1 MRSSATRRQRI
12 FSYAEAATLLPE
24 VRRLTEH
31 AVERLGELGAQ
42 LSEDGQLADDRRE
55 VHGVVTEWAET
66 VQELGLEVK
75 GLWLVDFDNGSG
87 YYCWRWPEE
96 GLQYFHTYEEGFRG
110 RLRIH

>member
-1 MRSSATRRQRI
+1 MPSSASGRRRI
-12 FSYAEAATLLPE
+12 FSFTEAATLLPE
-24 VRRLTEH
+24 VRRLTEG
-31 AVERLGELGAQ
+31 AVRHLEELGARFND
-42 LSEDGQLADDRRE
+42 DGQLADDRGE
-55 VHGVVTEWAET
+55 VHRVVTGWAET
-66 VQELGLEVK
+66 VQELGLQVK

>member
-1 MRSSATRRQRI
+1 MRSSASRRKRI
-12 FSYAEAATLLPE
+12 FSFAEAATLLPE
-24 VRRLTEH
+24 VRRLTQG
-31 AVERLGELGAQ
+31 AVQHLEELGAHFT
-42 LSEDGQLADDRRE
+42 EEGQLADDRSE
-55 VHGVVTEWAET
+55 VHGVVTTWAET